1 MPTTLIVEDGTMP
14 DGANTY
20 APLQTIAAYL
30 TPRGAEEWLAL
41 SEDEQDRIAVLTT
54 DYLNGLPWK
63 GFPAESGRVMAW
75 PQTRQRFADGKPV
88 QVNIVPV
95 QVVNAQCEL
104 CAYAAAGQFNPKAPV
119 DRSTG
124 AVTSEKVDV
133 IAVSYATPETNAYS
147 GPTGFPSIDG
157 LLKPFL
163 KDGGGKFGVVSLGRA

>member
-1 MPTTLIVEDGTMP
+1 MTLIVEDGAMP
-14 DGANTY
+14 TGANTY
-20 APLQTIAAYL
+20 ASLQTIAAYL

-41 SEDEQDRIAVLTT
+41 DEDAQASIAILTT

-63 GFPAESGRVMAW
+63 GYPAESGRVMAW
-75 PQTRQRFADGKPV
+75 PQAGQTFADKKPLPA
-88 QVNIVPV
+88 NSVPV
-95 QVVNAQCEL
+95 QIVNAQCEL
-104 CAYAAAGQFNPKAPV
+104 CAYAAAGQFNPKAPI

-147 GPTGFPSIDG
+147 GMTGFPAIDG

-163 KDGGGKFGVVSLGRA
+163 RSTIGKFGTVTMRRA